1 MSLDLP
7 AVFLGLLTGF
17 LVGLTGVGGGS
28 LLTPLL
34 IVVLGVRLV
43 PAVTASL
50 VTSVVV
56 KAIGSL
62 IHAQARTVRWDIV
75 RRLALPA
82 LPAAL
87 LGSLALSQLARGSF
101 QLTLHRIIGL
111 GLVVSAV
118 SLAAPLLV
126 RRYRRTTLVARNP
139 TRLAPRAWVTGAV
152 GAVIGFLVGF
162 TSIGSGSLTVAAL
175 TVLYPGL
182 ASSEIVGTDLVAALI
197 LVFGAGTASVALNGF
212 APGLWASLL
221 VGSVPGVM
229 LGAYLSSRVSDQV
242 VRPLIAVALIISGL
256 RLVTA

>member
-1 MSLDLP
+1 MSLDLL
-7 AVFLGLLTGF
+7 AVFIGLLTGF

-50 VTSVVV
+50 VTSIVV

-75 RRLALPA
+75 KQLALPA

-87 LGSLALSQLARGSF
+87 LGSFALSQLARGSF

-111 GLVVSAV
+111 GLVASAL
-118 SLAAPLLV
+118 SLAAPLLI
-126 RRYRRTTLVARNP
+126 RRWRLTNSARKP
-139 TRLAPRAWVTGAV
+139 GRLAPRVWVTGAV
-152 GAVIGFLVGF
+152 GAVTGFLVGF

-221 VGSVPGVM
+221 VGSIPGVV

-242 VRPLIAVALIISGL
+242 VRPLIAVALIVSGV

>member
-1 MSLDLP
+1 MSGDL
-7 AVFLGLLTGF
+7 AAAFVGLLTGF

-56 KAIGSL
+56 KTIGSL

-87 LGSLALSQLARGSF
+87 LGSVVLSQLARGSF

-111 GLVVSAV
+111 GLVVSAI
-118 SLAAPLLV
+118 SLAAPLIM
-126 RRYRRTTLVARNP
+126 RRMRRETGVAPNP
-139 TRLAPRAWVTGAV
+139 RRIAPRAWATGAV
-152 GAVIGFLVGF
+152 GAVVGFLVGL

-197 LVFGAGTASVALNGF
+197 LVLGAGTASIALNGF
-212 APGLWASLL
+212 APELWASLL
-221 VGSVPGVM
+221 IGSVPGVVI
-229 LGAYLSSRVSDQV
+229 GAYLSSRVSDQV
-242 VRPLIAVALIISGL
+242 VRPLIAVALVISGV
-256 RLVTA
+256 RLVTV

>member
-1 MSLDLP
+1 MSLDLL
-7 AVFLGLLTGF
+7 AVFVGLLTGF

-50 VTSVVV
+50 VTSIVV

-75 RRLALPA
+75 KRLALPA

-111 GLVVSAV
+111 GLVASAL
-118 SLAAPLLV
+118 SLAAPLLI
-126 RRYRRTTLVARNP
+126 RRWRRTTSAREP
-139 TRLAPRAWVTGAV
+139 GRLAPRAWVTGAV
-152 GAVIGFLVGF
+152 GAVTGLLVGF

-182 ASSEIVGTDLVAALI
+182 TSSEIVGTDLVAALI

-221 VGSVPGVM
+221 VGSIPGVV

-242 VRPLIAVALIISGL
+242 VRPLIAVALIVSGV